1 MHWFNSFRRFVSL
14 RFPIINFAQSK
25 NDAKLNSLWI
35 DHWNFKSNFV
45 TNCQSW
51 KYNLNLGNE
60 HYPLFIH
67 YPDSL
72 FNTWASGL
80 GPGYIYV
87 GQSYSSVGHQYTC
100 VGQAINLNFTWVGQ
114 NVRRFP
120 PYVGQFHEWVGQ
132 CPWPTNIL
140 TLALPVLVKSKT
152 RNDIFLI
159 NWSTHRTWH

>member
-1 MHWFNSFRRFVSL
+1 MHWFKSFRRFVSL
-14 RFPIINFAQSK
+14 RFQIINFVQSK

-100 VGQAINLNFTWVGQ
+100 VGQAQFHLGRTECSV
-114 NVRRFP
+114 VSSL
-120 PYVGQFHEWVGQ
+120 YVGQFHEWVGQ

-140 TLALPVLVKSKT
+140 RPGVVTWWLFPAKWLPLT
-152 RNDIFLI
+152 NII
-159 NWSTHRTWH
+159 H